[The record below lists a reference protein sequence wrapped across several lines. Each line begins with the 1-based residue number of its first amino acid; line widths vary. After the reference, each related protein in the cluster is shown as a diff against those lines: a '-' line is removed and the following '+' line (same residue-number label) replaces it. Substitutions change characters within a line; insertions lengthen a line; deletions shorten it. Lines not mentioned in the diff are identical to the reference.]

1 MTPTL
6 VGIGAAAAL
15 GSAEQNSSD
24 WDCGVG
30 SAAGLTYGTELR
42 PSVRPSIHPSIPV
55 RITAHPG
62 SALLGDGKCPSVRP
76 MGMGRASVGVWG
88 FPWGGPHPG
97 QWLRVTVGHNGGV
110 RWERPPGAFVPT
122 ELPGRV
128 FFPAFLWAF
137 FFFFN
142 YYFFII
148 IIFYFFYRFVL
159 LSVVIPFSYFLSL
172 FYLVGAAPLKPRP
185 PAAQRIS
192 APLHHKALPG
202 WGGGGEGET

>member
-1 MTPTL
+1 M
-6 VGIGAAAAL
+6 G
-15 GSAEQNSSD
+15 
-24 WDCGVG
+24 
-30 SAAGLTYGTELR
+30 
-42 PSVRPSIHPSIPV
+42 SVRLSVPWGWEGL
-55 RITAHPG
+55 R
-62 SALLGDGKCPSVRP
+62 LGF
-76 MGMGRASVGVWG
+76 GVFLG
-88 FPWGGPHPG
+88 GGPHPG

-148 IIFYFFYRFVL
+148 VIFYFFYRFVL

-185 PAAQRIS
+185 PAARRIS

-202 WGGGGEGET
+202 WGGGEGGGDMRGETELTVTPLPSKRRR